1 VIVTGTPGKTLR
13 VDRGDTIGVTIGGD
27 GTLRNTVAGASR

>member
-1 VIVTGTPGKTLR
+1 MNSLAAVVKDVRFER
-13 VDRGDTIGVTIGGD
+13 VPIDGV